1 MKGTPM
7 RLFQMATI
15 LFLLAQ
21 SGVIAV
27 AQTPSSPPPPNT
39 ISCDGFTKLPNGDWY
54 AKPNNPPFGVSIMNN
69 MILRDSTFGARAYT
83 FNGYDLAIVLNQKC
97 AD

>member
-1 MKGTPM
+1 M
-7 RLFQMATI
+7 RLFRTVTI

-27 AQTPSSPPPPNT
+27 AQTPSSPPPNT

-69 MILRDSTFGARAYT
+69 MILRNSTFGARAYT
-83 FNGYDLAIVLNQKC
+83 FNGYDLAVVLNQKC
-97 AD
+97 AG